1 MTTNANTKFYATGR
15 RKVAAARVWLKP
27 GTGVITVNGR
37 ASRAYFCREVLQM
50 MINQPFE
57 ASETV
62 GHFDVTATVCGGG
75 LSGQADAVRHGI
87 SRALSVMND
96 SEHRPALKKGGFLTR
111 DSRMVERKKY
121 GRSGARKRF
130 QYSKR

>member
-1 MTTNANTKFYATGR
+1 MSNIKYYATGR
-15 RKVAAARVWLKP
+15 RKVAAARVWLTP

-57 ASETV
+57 ASETM
-62 GHFDVTATVCGGG
+62 GQYDVNATVVGGG

-87 SRALSVMND
+87 SRALSEMN
-96 SEHRPALKKGGFLTR
+96 EGGHRPALKKGGF
-111 DSRMVERKKY
+111 
-121 GRSGARKRF
+121 
-130 QYSKR
+130 